1 MAGPLRMLGMTA
13 ARGTSVARGP
23 RRAARASAVLVAAGA
38 LVLGVPA
45 TALAHDGLVA
55 TSPAA
60 GATVEEA
67 PDALEL
73 DFAGEPLPLGTLVT
87 VTGPDG
93 APVSSGEA
101 EIRGTTVV
109 QPIDDAVAAGI
120 YRVEWRSTSSDGH
133 PLSGIFD
140 FTVTEQDAAPA
151 AAGTSPAA
159 DAPSDE
165 AAADGAASDEAASQ
179 EVAADD
185 GIAPVWPAA
194 GAVALVGLG
203 AVVVTRLRRRG

>member
-13 ARGTSVARGP
+13 PRGTSVARVP
-23 RRAARASAVLVAAGA
+23 RRAATASAVLAAAGT
-38 LVLGVPA
+38 LVLGVPS
-45 TALAHDGLVA
+45 TALAHDGLVS
-55 TSPAA
+55 TSPVA
-60 GATVEEA
+60 GATVAEA

-73 DFAGEPLPLGTLVT
+73 DFTGEPLPLGTIVA

-93 APVSSGEA
+93 APVSSGDA

-109 QPIDDAVAAGI
+109 QPIDDAAEAGT

-133 PLSGIFD
+133 PLSGTFD
-140 FTVTEQDAAPA
+140 FTVTEDDAAPA

-159 DAPSDE
+159 ADAPSDEGASDE
-165 AAADGAASDEAASQ
+165 AAADE
-179 EVAADD
+179 

-194 GAVALVGLG
+194 GAVVFVGLG

>member
-1 MAGPLRMLGMTA
+1 MAGPRRMLDMTA
-13 ARGTSVARGP
+13 PRGTSVARVP
-23 RRAARASAVLVAAGA
+23 RRAATASAVLVAAGT

-60 GATVEEA
+60 GATVAEA

-73 DFAGEPLPLGTLVT
+73 DFTGEPLPLGTLVA

-93 APVSSGEA
+93 APVSSGDA

-109 QPIDDAVAAGI
+109 QPIDEDAAGT

-133 PLSGIFD
+133 PLSGTFD
-140 FTVTEQDAAPA
+140 FTVTEGDAAPA
-151 AAGTSPAA
+151 TTGTSPAA
-159 DAPSDE
+159 AAAPSGED
-165 AAADGAASDEAASQ
+165 AAGE
-179 EVAADD
+179 

-194 GAVALVGLG
+194 GAVVLVGLG
-203 AVVVTRLRRRG
+203 AVAVTRLRGRG

>member
-1 MAGPLRMLGMTA
+1 MAGPLRTLCMTA
-13 ARGTSVARGP
+13 PRCTSVARVA
-23 RRAARASAVLVAAGA
+23 RRAARTSAVLVAAGT

-60 GATVEEA
+60 GATVAEA

-73 DFAGEPLPLGTLVT
+73 DFTGEPLPLGTLVE

-93 APVSSGEA
+93 APVSSGDA

-109 QPIDDAVAAGI
+109 QPIDDAAAGAGT
-120 YRVEWRSTSSDGH
+120 YRVEWRSISSDGH
-133 PLSGIFD
+133 PLSGTFE
-140 FTVTEQDAAPA
+140 FTVTEGDAPPVTT
-151 AAGTSPAA
+151 GTSPAA
-159 DAPSDE
+159 AAAPSDE
-165 AAADGAASDEAASQ
+165 SASEEGAAGE
-179 EVAADD
+179 

-194 GAVALVGLG
+194 GAVVLVGLG
-203 AVVVTRLRRRG
+203 ALVVTRLRRRG

>member
-1 MAGPLRMLGMTA
+1 MAGPLRTPDMTA
-13 ARGTSVARGP
+13 PRGMSVARVP
-23 RRAARASAVLVAAGA
+23 RRAATASAVLVAAGA

-45 TALAHDGLVA
+45 TALAHDGLVG

-60 GATVEEA
+60 GATVAEA

-73 DFAGEPLPLGTLVT
+73 DFAGEPLPLGTLVA

-93 APVSSGEA
+93 SPVSSGDA
-101 EIRGTTVV
+101 QIRGTTVV
-109 QPIDDAVAAGI
+109 QPIDDAAEAGT

-133 PLSGIFD
+133 PLSGTFD
-140 FTVTEQDAAPA
+140 FTVTAQQLAPA

-159 DAPSDE
+159 ADAPSDDGAADDVAVEE
-165 AAADGAASDEAASQ
+165 AAADE
-179 EVAADD
+179 

-194 GAVALVGLG
+194 GAVVLVGLG
-203 AVVVTRLRRRG
+203 AVVVTRLRRHG

>member
-13 ARGTSVARGP
+13 PRGTSVARVP

-38 LVLGVPA
+38 LVLGVPS
-45 TALAHDGLVA
+45 TALAHDGLVS
-55 TSPAA
+55 TSPTA
-60 GATVEEA
+60 GSTVAEA
-67 PDALEL
+67 PDSL
-73 DFAGEPLPLGTLVT
+73 DLTFAGEPLPLGTLVA

-93 APVSSGEA
+93 APVSSGDA

-109 QPIDDAVAAGI
+109 QPIDDAAEAGT

-133 PLSGIFD
+133 PLSGTFD
-140 FTVTEQDAAPA
+140 FTVMEKAAPA
-151 AAGTSPAA
+151 AVGTPPAAA
-159 DAPSDE
+159 DAPSDDGAADDVAVEE
-165 AAADGAASDEAASQ
+165 AAADE
-179 EVAADD
+179 

-194 GAVALVGLG
+194 GAVVLVGLG